1 MDLQALALAAGLA
14 GYIPAPVA
22 TPRSVPAMKAAP
34 AVVTVVA
41 APSGEIAGWDAFVTS
56 LLAARVIAVG
66 EKHDESSHHQVQA
79 RVLAA
84 VAERDSNLVVGLEM
98 VSQDQ
103 QPALDGFLS
112 GKTSEADFAIW
123 WKKHWGFDFSIYKP
137 IFDAARAKN
146 LKIVGLNAPIALV
159 QAVAKKGLSGLT
171 PEERAALPASIQES
185 SDARYRDF
193 VKDSL
198 SGHGLPPESI
208 ARMIE
213 AQAVWNETM
222 GAKTAALAAAG
233 PRVLVVAGQGHMLW
247 RAGIPESAARRGA
260 GPAAVVLPYPL
271 DGESVPIPDQLKR
284 LRDPASGDLAL
295 ADDFVLIP

>member
-1 MDLQALALAAGLA
+1 MDLSALAVAAGLA
-14 GYIPAPVA
+14 GWTPSPVA
-22 TPRSVPAMKAAP
+22 APRAAAP
-34 AVVTVVA
+34 AREVPAAVVVVA
-41 APSGEIAGWDAFVTS
+41 SPSGAIEDWDAFAGG

-66 EKHDESSHHQVQA
+66 EKHDEASHHLVQA
-79 RVLAA
+79 KVLSA

-103 QPALDGFLS
+103 QSALDDFRS
-112 GKTSEADFAIW
+112 GKTSEADFAVW
-123 WKKHWGFDFSIYKP
+123 WKKHWGFDYSVYKP
-137 IFDAARAKN
+137 IFDAARAKD

-159 QAVAKKGLSGLT
+159 KAVAKKGLSGLT
-171 PEERAALPASIQES
+171 PEERAALPSSIQES
-185 SDARYRDF
+185 ADARYQAF

-198 SGHGLPPESI
+198 SGHGLPPEAVS
-208 ARMIE
+208 RMIE

-222 GAKTAALAAAG
+222 GAKTAELAAAS
-233 PRVLVVAGQGHMLW
+233 RVLVIAGQGHMLW

-260 GPAAVVLPYPL
+260 GPAVVVLPYPL
-271 DGESVPIPDQLKR
+271 DGESLPVFEQLKR

>member
-14 GYIPAPVA
+14 GWTPAPVA
-22 TPRSVPAMKAAP
+22 TPRAIPAPREAP
-34 AVVTVVA
+34 AAVAVVA
-41 APSGEIAGWDAFVTS
+41 SPSGALVDWGAFVDG
-56 LLAARVIAVG
+56 LMAARVIAVG
-66 EKHDESSHHQVQA
+66 EKHDEASHHLVQA
-79 RVLAA
+79 KVLAA
-84 VAERDSNLVVGLEM
+84 VAEKDPDLVVGLEM

-103 QPALDGFLS
+103 QGFLDDYRS
-112 GKTSEADFAIW
+112 GKTSEADFSAW
-123 WKKHWGFDFSIYKP
+123 WKKTWGFDYLIYKP

-159 QAVAKKGLSGLT
+159 KAVAKKGLSGLT
-171 PEERAALPASIQES
+171 PEQRASLPSSIQES
-185 SDARYRDF
+185 SDVRYQSF

-198 SGHGLPPESI
+198 SGHGLPPEAV
-208 ARMIE
+208 ARLIE

-222 GAKTAALAAAG
+222 GAKAAELAASS
-233 PRVLVVAGQGHMLW
+233 RVLVIAGQGHMLW

-271 DGESVPIPDQLKR
+271 DGEVLPIPDQLKR
-284 LRDPASGDLAL
+284 LRDASTGELAM